1 MLKTQMSAAYAWL
14 QATSAP
20 DGQRKA
26 HRRPFVCGAGC
37 SGYQRSRIGT
47 NMYQKWVAYGCFI
60 LIFM

>member
-26 HRRPFVCGAGC
+26 HRRPFVCGSAGC

-47 NMYQKWVAYGCFI
+47 NMYQWVALY
-60 LIFM
+60 IFM